1 MDLNRL
7 GETIYRVNEILQE
20 LSGSIRGENQ
30 NNSYF
35 RAWRER
41 EVNKVPTQRN
51 SDKIP

>member
-1 MDLNRL
+1 MKFFKNYQAPL
-7 GETIYRVNEILQE
+7 EEK
-20 LSGSIRGENQ
+20 NQ